1 MWLLSAAAGLLS
13 GAIGAMGMGGG
24 GVLLIFL
31 TLFSGTEQLRAQ
43 GINLLFFLPCGLLAV
58 LIYAAKKQI
67 KPKPVLFMWL
77 GGLPASAVG
86 AFIARVADTSVLSKL
101 FAIFL
106 IVFGLFQLFA
116 KDGKSESLNIKG
128 KGSG

>member
-1 MWLLSAAAGLLS
+1 MRFLTALAGLLS

-43 GINLLFFLPCGLLAV
+43 GINLIFFLPCGLLAV

-67 KPKPVLFMWL
+67 KPKPVLYMWL

-86 AFIARVADTSVLSKL
+86 VFIARVADTSVLSKL
-101 FAIFL
+101 FAMFL
-106 IVFGLFQLFA
+106 IAFGLLQLFA
-116 KDGKSESLNIKG
+116 KDGKSEKSELKG
-128 KGSG
+128 KNPD

>member
-31 TLFSGTEQLRAQ
+31 TLFLGTEQLRAQ

-67 KPKPVLFMWL
+67 KLKPVLFMWL

-86 AFIARVADTSVLSKL
+86 AFVARVADTSVLSKL

-106 IVFGLFQLFA
+106 IIFGLFQLFA
-116 KDGKSESLNIKG
+116 KDVKSESLNIKG